1 MKNISL
7 AGLLCRRALVLLA
20 LTPAAMAATVFTE
33 NFSSTTLVDKPN
45 SYLGGYYGNPVN
57 FGEWARS
64 GPTISLSSG
73 TLQVSSDSG
82 YRGAAIL
89 LSPSLFPSAG
99 AYTLSFDVVSY
110 TGDANDTATVA
121 VWQGSGYDMSRSSG
135 NALILHTQTGQL
147 QALGSASSS
156 MLVSGSYNA
165 AATGVT
171 LDFNYDGVSTVALF
185 FGATTGGYPF
195 PTVRYD
201 NISVTSKAVSAVPE
215 PSAVAILALPL
226 GLALWRRNR
235 RA

>member
-1 MKNISL
+1 
-7 AGLLCRRALVLLA
+7 
-20 LTPAAMAATVFTE
+20 MAATVFTE

-45 SYLGGYYGNPVN
+45 SYLGGYYGNSVN

-64 GPTISLSSG
+64 GPTVSLSAG

-82 YRGAAIL
+82 YRGVAIL

-99 AYTLSFDVVSY
+99 AYTLTFDIVSY

-121 VWQGSGYDMSRSSG
+121 VWQGSGYDMTRSSA

-147 QALGSASSS
+147 QALGSATSSLLTS
-156 MLVSGSYNA
+156 ANYNA
-165 AATGVT
+165 AGTGIT
-171 LDFNYDGVSTVALF
+171 LDFNYDGTSTVALF

-195 PTVRYD
+195 PTVSYD
-201 NISVTSKAVSAVPE
+201 NVSVSSKTVSTVPE
-215 PSAVAILALPL
+215 PTTFAILALPL

-235 RA
+235 HL